1 MTPHRERLIEGIV
14 IAARNTVQQ
23 CEDTYHIEW
32 RRTPRVI
39 REAIKAL
46 ARSVELLATKRET
59 QP

>member
-14 IAARNTVQQ
+14 IAARNTVQR
-23 CEDTYHIEW
+23 CEYTHHIEW

-39 REAIKAL
+39 REAIKTL
-46 ARSVELLATKRET
+46 ARSVELLAVKRET